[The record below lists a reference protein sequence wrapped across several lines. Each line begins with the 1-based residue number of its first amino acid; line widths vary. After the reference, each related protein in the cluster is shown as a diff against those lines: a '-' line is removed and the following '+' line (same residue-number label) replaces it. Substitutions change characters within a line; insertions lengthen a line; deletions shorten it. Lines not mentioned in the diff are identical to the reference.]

1 MCRYRAREFAIDDG
15 PVDPIS
21 GGASAL
27 MGTATSIMMGVAD
40 MPIQTLKLLNIHPDS
55 KASKKGKEN
64 ATGDDA
70 SSTGESS
77 RTGRPPTERIDT
89 GATDASVNST
99 APHRSN
105 TEKTALPSPDMPGTP
120 THRSTFM
127 SQAFAES
134 AQGSRS
140 SSRERHRRASSI
152 SAAERSNSGTASPKP
167 ATPGPGLQESMESA
181 VDTGKGLARIVGA
194 GFKSPMDFSLNVAK
208 GLHNVPKLYG
218 ADVRQVD
225 KVTDF
230 QSGLRTAAKVCLIIC
245 ESSLVLTCHRNS
257 ALGFMMASRVLSL
270 TQ

>member
-1 MCRYRAREFAIDDG
+1 
-15 PVDPIS
+15 
-21 GGASAL
+21 
-27 MGTATSIMMGVAD
+27 MMGVAD
-40 MPIQTLKLLNIHPDS
+40 MPIQTLKLLNIHPDA
-55 KASKKGKEN
+55 KASKKGKEK
-64 ATGDDA
+64 ASDGA

-77 RTGRPPTERIDT
+77 RPPPERTATGT
-89 GATDASVNST
+89 TDVSVNST

-105 TEKTALPSPDMPGTP
+105 TENTALPSPDMPGTP

-140 SSRERHRRASSI
+140 SSRERNRRASST
-152 SAAERSNSGTASPKP
+152 SGTASPKP
-167 ATPGPGLQESMESA
+167 ATAKPDLTESMNSA

-218 ADVRQVD
+218 AEVRQVD

-230 QSGLRTAAKVCLIIC
+230 QSGLRTAAKVR
-245 ESSLVLTCHRNS
+245 LTI
-257 ALGFMMASRVLSL
+257 AEL
-270 TQ
+270 